1 MRYSHNLRKYHSRPH
16 NYLSTVI
23 LVASILAIGALVAV
37 SHSDTLNL
45 ARDLALSTIRVF
57 LAYFI
62 TLPIALIVVILITRK
77 TKVEDFFVPVLD
89 VAQSLPAFAFLP
101 VMIALLG
108 RGTLAISLFLTIE
121 MIWPIVFTTLSAVK
135 TTREDLAEAAT
146 IFQAK
151 GARRLWHFIL
161 PSIFPAI
168 VTGSIIGWGEA
179 WETIVGAELIAG
191 KNGIGAFIGKLNDS
205 GNTFL
210 FTVAVIILML
220 FLFVLNRLIWLPL
233 LAKST
238 KYQTD

>member
-1 MRYSHNLRKYHSRPH
+1 MRYSHSLRKYHSQSH
-16 NYLSTVI
+16 NYLSAVI
-23 LVASILAIGALVAV
+23 LIASIAAIGALVAV

-45 ARDLALSTIRVF
+45 ARDLVLSTMRVF

-135 TTREDLAEAAT
+135 TTREDLSEAAT

-151 GARRLWHFIL
+151 GVKRLWHFTL
-161 PSIFPAI
+161 PSIFPSI

-205 GNTFL
+205 GNAFL

-233 LAKST
+233 LKKST
-238 KYQTD
+238 KYQTE